1 MRRSSIMIL
10 GDLVLAACFY
20 VVVML
25 AEGLPVVLVPKQ
37 NRITTVRYDMV
48 NDFRLHIPALPG
60 TDYAERV
67 DAEIGLG
74 QFPPAGAIAA
84 G

>member
-1 MRRSSIMIL
+1 MIL
-10 GDLVLAACFY
+10 GDLVLAPCFY

-25 AEGLPVVLVPKQ
+25 AEGLPVVLVPEQ

-48 NDFRLHIPALPG
+48 NDLRLYVPTLPG
-60 TDYAERV
+60 TGYAERV
-67 DAEIGLG
+67 GTEIGLG
-74 QFPPAGAIAA
+74 QSPPAGAIAA